1 MNIWKLIHGWFSKKE
16 KYNPL
21 DDAIADGTSVRI
33 NKITSKNIAA
43 RYKGRKGVIESKF
56 YDNVSLILIYA
67 IRVPNR
73 QRALF
78 MTSDNFK
85 VIE

>member
-1 MNIWKLIHGWFSKKE
+1 MNIWKLIHGLFSKEE
-16 KYNPL
+16 KYNPS

-43 RYKGRKGVIESKF
+43 RYRGRKGVIEGKF
-56 YDNVSLILIYA
+56 YNNVSLIYA